1 MELSFRALV
10 TEETESGEF
19 IRSIKTKHKEDL
31 PAGEVIVKVQYSS
44 LNYKDALS
52 ASGHKGITR
61 KFPHTPGIDAAGV
74 VVESATDLFS
84 EGDEVIVTGHDLG
97 MNTDGGFAEYI
108 RVPAYWV
115 VRKPDTISIRKAMI
129 YGTAGFTAAT
139 GISEIQ
145 KCGITPDMGPVLVTG
160 ATGGVGTMAVAI
172 LNKLGY
178 HVIAS
183 TGKESSHDFLKKLG
197 AKEIIHRSEVND
209 QSGKGLLPKRWI
221 AAIDN
226 VGGNTLSTILRATS
240 DRGVV
245 TNCGMVESTKLDTF
259 VFPFI
264 LRGVRLIGIASAETP
279 LQQRLML
286 WDKISTE
293 YLLDNTDF
301 FVKEVSLDQV
311 STEIDLILS
320 GGQTGR
326 VLVKM

>member
-1 MELSFRALV
+1 MPCRQAD
-10 TEETESGEF
+10 T
-19 IRSIKTKHKEDL
+19 
-31 PAGEVIVKVQYSS
+31 
-44 LNYKDALS
+44 
-52 ASGHKGITR
+52 KGITR

-115 VRKPDTISIRKAMI
+115 VRKPETISLRKAMI

-183 TGKESSHDFLKKLG
+183 TGKESSHDFLKKIGRQRNNSSL
-197 AKEIIHRSEVND
+197 RS
-209 QSGKGLLPKRWI
+209 KRPKRQRTI
-221 AAIDN
+221 AQA
-226 VGGNTLSTILRATS
+226 
-240 DRGVV
+240 
-245 TNCGMVESTKLDTF
+245 LDCSY
-259 VFPFI
+259 
-264 LRGVRLIGIASAETP
+264 R
-279 LQQRLML
+279 
-286 WDKISTE
+286 
-293 YLLDNTDF
+293 
-301 FVKEVSLDQV
+301 
-311 STEIDLILS
+311 
-320 GGQTGR
+320 
-326 VLVKM
+326 